1 MQTADNGG
9 VETISALEN
18 HGKESCDNAE
28 MAVIE
33 AGRKQLDIACAA
45 EETHYYCMAELE
57 RRQAQLKKYEEEIEE

>member
-33 AGRKQLDIACAA
+33 AGRKQLDIACASCRGNPLLLHGRTREEASSA
-45 EETHYYCMAELE
+45 E
-57 RRQAQLKKYEEEIEE
+57 KV

>member
-1 MQTADNGG
+1 
-9 VETISALEN
+9 
-18 HGKESCDNAE
+18 